1 MDSCS
6 WGNSDDCTF
15 HYILMDNL
23 SSAQVSTNKYAMSDV
38 MSEKIVDEITKDA
51 GEELLNR
58 IVQCLVDNGKLMVI
72 GLGGHGKTSASMT
85 LVQHLMKTE
94 NFIIK
99 IADSANVWKWTF
111 DKIPFVDVTKR
122 QSIPEDEKTL
132 LLDLGFTEN
141 KMNISLVENLVR
153 GDYYLQR
160 ELMNK
165 NEGQVTVKRIYVI
178 EEIQNV
184 LGSYSLSG
192 NSGEFWLKWT
202 SEGRNYGQYLIGIG
216 QRLGDISAKIVE
228 RTRYFL
234 LGAISGENDSR
245 KLRSMF
251 ISEKGKRVVDVMLGL
266 KKGEFLFLD
275 KENTENSFKIYFPKF
290 VQNGKP
296 YEYGAKNNGKLRI
309 ERVFF

>member
-1 MDSCS
+1 
-6 WGNSDDCTF
+6 
-15 HYILMDNL
+15 MDNL